1 MSCSHQPISTY
12 PLNFN
17 SDIKVVSATLMNSA
31 WDTIYI
37 VFCILYML
45 SESVKSVKKENIYSL
60 RYSIL
65 FNKTCCSVLGE
76 SAF

>member
-45 SESVKSVKKENIYSL
+45 SESVKSVKKRKYL
-60 RYSIL
+60 
-65 FNKTCCSVLGE
+65 
-76 SAF
+76 

>member
-31 WDTIYI
+31 
-37 VFCILYML
+37 
-45 SESVKSVKKENIYSL
+45 
-60 RYSIL
+60 
-65 FNKTCCSVLGE
+65 
-76 SAF
+76 